1 MTRMHGASA
10 YARVGVESEAMQ
22 ASPHKLIT
30 MLFDGAQ
37 ASIRAARLHMLAGN
51 IEEKGKATSKAMNI
65 VSAGLAASLDVE
77 TGGEVAQNLMN
88 LYEYVSRLLLQA
100 NRENDDAKY
109 EQASMLLDTIGSG
122 WREAGGQ
129 GAKQPA

>member
-1 MTRMHGASA
+1 MSRMHGASA
-10 YARVGVESEAMQ
+10 YARVGVESAAMQ

-51 IEEKGKATSKAMNI
+51 IEEKGKATSKAMDI
-65 VSAGLAASLDVE
+65 VSSGLAAALDVE
-77 TGGEVAQNLMN
+77 TGGEVAENLMR
-88 LYEYVSRLLLQA
+88 LYDYVSNLLLQA
-100 NRENDDAKY
+100 NRENDDAKF
-109 EQASMLLDTIGSG
+109 EQAGMLLETIGSG

-129 GAKQPA
+129 GGKPA